1 MKFEFESLLATSDSL
16 AGDTGYSVVV
26 IQSKVAAVR
35 RFFSVASSSFT
46 PATVASCSPLTIK

>member
-26 IQSKVAAVR
+26 I
-35 RFFSVASSSFT
+35 
-46 PATVASCSPLTIK
+46 LTIKGGCC